1 MSCSTYY
8 SGNATIR
15 DKDVL
20 LLDRFAAS
28 SAADMEPKK
37 RVCVDN
43 FSVANNRIIPPPVTC
58 NLKTRHALKL
68 SVCGVLGGGGVE
80 VRACIYV
87 YVQAHGQACAHPVCI
102 RHACSAAV
110 STISIMQHTPQ

>member
-8 SGNATIR
+8 SGNATMR

-20 LLDRFAAS
+20 LLDRFAAA

-58 NLKTRHALKL
+58 NLKARHALKP
-68 SVCGVLGGGGVE
+68 SVCGALGGGWG
-80 VRACIYV
+80 
-87 YVQAHGQACAHPVCI
+87 
-102 RHACSAAV
+102 
-110 STISIMQHTPQ
+110 